1 MSNEEEKTSGHVLM
15 MFVGGIVV
23 TAVAMAVAVYV
34 AGQRPVVVVVNPAAP
49 AVQASL
55 AGSAQPAGAG
65 LTSQVDQPPAPQI
78 VATQTEAVPAVTD
91 LFNAAWDRA
100 AKLDVAVQPQALARP
115 ILEAGTIKSVT
126 VQSLRDAGR
135 IAWRISWDA
144 PKPSSNVDANRFADA
159 VAMQFSLEPGTSFM
173 MGNKGKPVRILH
185 WKALWQKDIDEG
197 FQDVHDVH
205 PNVWA
210 DFYWFATG
218 EHPFPYETAFASP
231 AAQQFLPALAAGNPM
246 ANPARQ
252 RPVEELVA
260 EGFGTATSVPGSPS
274 SAHGTWKDGRWT
286 VVFDRPLSAGD
297 PLAAAI
303 QSGKAD
309 AISFAVW
316 DGSAGNVGGRKHY
329 CTWIPLKVKP

>member
-1 MSNEEEKTSGHVLM
+1 MSNETEQSGIQVLM

-23 TAVAMAVAVYV
+23 TALAMAVAVYV

-49 AVQASL
+49 MAQASI
-55 AGSAQPAGAG
+55 AGSAGPAAG
-65 LTSQVDQPPAPQI
+65 QSQTVEQPPAPTI
-78 VATQTEAVPAVTD
+78 TVAQVDAVPAVAD
-91 LFNAAWDRA
+91 LYNAAWDRA
-100 AKLDVAVQPQALARP
+100 AKLDVAVQPQMLAKP
-115 ILEAGTIKSVT
+115 SLETGTIKAVA
-126 VQSLRDAGR
+126 VQSMKDSGR

-173 MGNKGKPVRILH
+173 MGAKGKPVRILH
-185 WKALWQKDIDEG
+185 WKALWQKDIDEH
-197 FQDVHDVH
+197 FQDVEDVH

-210 DFYWFATG
+210 DFYWFAKG
-218 EHPFPYETAFASP
+218 ERPFLMATAFADP
-231 AAQQFLPALAAGNPM
+231 AARQFQPALAAGNPM
-246 ANPARQ
+246 SNPAREK
-252 RPVEELVA
+252 PIEELVA
-260 EGFGTATSVPGSPS
+260 EGFGTATTVPGTPS
-274 SAHGTWKDGRWT
+274 SAHGAWKDGRWT
-286 VVFDRPLSAGD
+286 VAFDRPLSPGD
-297 PLAAAI
+297 PLSAAL